1 MHLANAI
8 THISRLDNN
17 RLSDPYFN
25 MLIEVQIIKFSFIS
39 VLYFFIKYKDVKL
52 FKIVKNEENNEADH
66 FELFKFSAD
75 SIRIQ
80 KSELKDFLSE
90 EHDIA
95 IEIPENLL
103 FDLQIKL
110 FLTLISLKCS
120 KLVKYSIERFKNLDV
135 KSYETFVLDAVSL
148 MINNEIF
155 MIVIDQILLN
165 V

>member
-95 IEIPENLL
+95 IEIPESLL

>member
-52 FKIVKNEENNEADH
+52 FKIVKSEENNEADH

-95 IEIPENLL
+95 IEIPESLL